1 MLRPDSPLL
10 AIAAPVREE
19 ARYLL
24 EWIAYHRVL
33 GINTFLLADNGG
45 SDETS
50 TLLKELEDAGVIL
63 RFDWR
68 DQKTFQLAFYR
79 QALEAARPVL
89 EGLFFIDADEFLRP
103 DASWFARQNLAT
115 ADASVE
121 PVVSAIAQRWLSDP
135 TIGAVALNWAIYG
148 SSGRAESGDGL
159 VIERFT
165 ARAPQEFA
173 VNCHA
178 KAFVRVASC
187 EGPTDNPHAMLLRSG
202 RYVNPRGEDVVW
214 DTSYGFQSGIT
225 TKAIWDV
232 LRVDHFVVKSS
243 NEFAVKQARRNLLR
257 AEQEWD
263 QYFVRHDRNDV
274 EDPVP
279 SELVNRTKDEI
290 RTISSRLNSSALPLN
305 PGRAVFDG

>member
-1 MLRPDSPLL
+1 MTSTRPTL

-33 GINTFLLADNGG
+33 GVNTFLLGDNGG
-45 SDETS
+45 SDDTS
-50 TLLKELEDAGVIL
+50 QLLRELEDAGVIL
-63 RFDWR
+63 RFDWH
-68 DQKTFQLAFYR
+68 DQGNFQLAFYH
-79 QALEAARPVL
+79 QALEAVRPMV
-89 EGLFFIDADEFLRP
+89 EGLFFIDVDEFLRP
-103 DASWFARQNLAT
+103 DASWFGQNLAT
-115 ADASVE
+115 ADDPVD
-121 PVVSAIAQRWLSDP
+121 PVVSVIAQAWLSDP
-135 TIGAVALNWAIYG
+135 TISAVALNWAIYG
-148 SSGRAESGDGL
+148 SSGRAEPGDGL

-187 EGPTDNPHAMLLRSG
+187 EGPTDNPHAMLLRWG
-202 RYVNPRGEDVVW
+202 RYVNPWGEDVVW
-214 DTSYGFQSGIT
+214 DTSYGFKRGIT
-225 TKAIWDV
+225 AKVIWDV
-232 LRVDHFVVKSS
+232 LRVDHFAVKSS

-263 QYFVRHDRNDV
+263 QYFIRHDRNDV

-279 SELVNRTKDEI
+279 SELVDRTKDEMKTVI
-290 RTISSRLNSSALPLN
+290 FSAQFVCA
-305 PGRAVFDG
+305 RS

>member
-1 MLRPDSPLL
+1 MRQLNLLFLQLHNGGYPIRLL
-10 AIAAPVREE
+10 AQLRSIGLFTVRPAAPNR
-19 ARYLL
+19 
-24 EWIAYHRVL
+24 
-33 GINTFLLADNGG
+33 
-45 SDETS
+45 
-50 TLLKELEDAGVIL
+50 
-63 RFDWR
+63 
-68 DQKTFQLAFYR
+68 
-79 QALEAARPVL
+79 
-89 EGLFFIDADEFLRP
+89 
-103 DASWFARQNLAT
+103 
-115 ADASVE
+115 
-121 PVVSAIAQRWLSDP
+121 
-135 TIGAVALNWAIYG
+135 
-148 SSGRAESGDGL
+148 GDGL

-232 LRVDHFVVKSS
+232 LRVDHFAVKSS

-279 SELVNRTKDEI
+279 SELVNWTKDEI

-305 PGRAVFDG
+305 PERAVFDG

>member
-1 MLRPDSPLL
+1 MTSTRPTL

-33 GINTFLLADNGG
+33 GVNTFLLADNGG
-45 SDETS
+45 SDDTS
-50 TLLKELEDAGVIL
+50 QLLKELEDAGVIL
-63 RFDWR
+63 RFDWH
-68 DQKTFQLAFYR
+68 DQRNFQLAFYR
-79 QALEAARPVL
+79 QALEAARPLV
-89 EGLFFIDADEFLRP
+89 EGLFFIDVDEFLRP
-103 DASWFARQNLAT
+103 DASWFADQNLAT
-115 ADASVE
+115 ADDPVE
-121 PVVSAIAQRWLSDP
+121 PVVSVITQAWLSDP

-148 SSGRAESGDGL
+148 SSGRAELGDGL

-173 VNCHA
+173 VNRHA

-214 DTSYGFQSGIT
+214 DTSYGFKSGIT
-225 TKAIWDV
+225 AKVIWDV
-232 LRVDHFVVKSS
+232 LRVDHFAVKSN

-279 SELVNRTKDEI
+279 SELVDRTKDEMK
-290 RTISSRLNSSALPLN
+290 TVYSRLNSSARL
-305 PGRAVFDG
+305 AKC

>member
-1 MLRPDSPLL
+1 M
-10 AIAAPVREE
+10 
-19 ARYLL
+19 L

-33 GINTFLLADNGG
+33 GIETFLLADNGG
-45 SDETS
+45 SDGTS
-50 TLLKELEDAGVIL
+50 QLLKELEDTGLIL
-63 RFDWR
+63 RFDWH
-68 DQKTFQLAFYR
+68 DQRNFQLAFYH
-79 QALEAARPVL
+79 QALEAARPMVD
-89 EGLFFIDADEFLRP
+89 GLFLIDADEFLRP
-103 DASWFARQNLAT
+103 DASWIADQNLAT
-115 ADASVE
+115 ADE
-121 PVVSAIAQRWLSDP
+121 PVVSAIAQGWLSDP

-159 VIERFT
+159 VIERFA

-187 EGPTDNPHAMLLRSG
+187 KGPTDNPHAMLLRAG

-225 TKAIWDV
+225 TKAIWNT
-232 LRVDHFVVKSS
+232 LRVDHFAVKSS

-263 QYFVRHDRNDV
+263 QCFVRHDRNDV
-274 EDPVP
+274 EDPVA
-279 SELVNRTKDEI
+279 SELVDRTKDEMK
-290 RTISSRLNSSALPLN
+290 TISSRLNSPTSIGKCQALFPA
-305 PGRAVFDG
+305 RT